1 MDNQIQNNQNN
12 QIEQK
17 PKFNREAYI
26 KNYMRGY
33 MRDRYHR
40 ELIECDCGCKVH
52 PSRMESH
59 KATRKHKY
67 LVLTKNQEQL

>member
-1 MDNQIQNNQNN
+1 MDAQIQNNQV
-12 QIEQK
+12 EQK
-17 PKFNREAYI
+17 PKFNRKE
-26 KNYMRGY
+26 YMKKYLKTY
-33 MRDRYHR
+33 MKERYHK
-40 ELIECDCGCKVH
+40 ELKECECGCKVH